1 MIFAPHPFC
10 DNFFYRV
17 LPMFDCVYVL
27 GGVVGMVAA
36 RLHGRF
42 IKETNYFAEVTFVP
56 SVISDQLD
64 PVKKTRY
71 TDR

>member
-1 MIFAPHPFC
+1 MSFKFQMLFAPHPFC

-27 GGVVGMVAA
+27 GGIVGMVAA

-42 IKETNYFAEVTFVP
+42 IKETNYVAEVEFKPKQT
-56 SVISDQLD
+56 SKRKSD
-64 PVKKTRY
+64 
-71 TDR
+71 